1 MKNSFRLFWIAL
13 IVILMISCSKSNDTG
28 ISLTFKGTT
37 TLPSAVKG
45 ENAAGYIFTEAMLG
59 IKKIEIKREDEMLDD
74 GDTEYDFKG
83 DYSIDLLTGISTPSL
98 GFSEFLPGMYNKFES
113 ETAPVLPGGKSV
125 SVKGSYANTGTAP
138 VIFEFSST
146 NEFEFEFESDSGFI
160 LTEGTIFDMLININ
174 LPSLF
179 QGIDFSK
186 ATANGNGVIVI
197 NETTNS
203 SLASVI
209 KNNIDKVAEMED
221 ENDIDEH

>member
-1 MKNSFRLFWIAL
+1 MKF
-13 IVILMISCSKSNDTG
+13 
-28 ISLTFKGTT
+28 
-37 TLPSAVKG
+37 
-45 ENAAGYIFTEAMLG
+45 
-59 IKKIEIKREDEMLDD
+59 
-74 GDTEYDFKG
+74 
-83 DYSIDLLTGISTPSL
+83 
-98 GFSEFLPGMYNKFES
+98 
-113 ETAPVLPGGKSV
+113 
-125 SVKGSYANTGTAP
+125 
-138 VIFEFSST
+138 
-146 NEFEFEFESDSGFI
+146 EFEFEFESDSGFI